1 MYSIGITDGVGVLR
15 VRTED
20 KRQEIVAVA
29 GELFQQ
35 LGYERTSMSLISQRL
50 GGSKT
55 TLYGYFRSKEELLLA
70 VLDFD
75 IDTQVEALMGL
86 FLAPACFRDGLVD
99 FGVAYLSRR
108 LDPRPIGF
116 VRIVSSLGEA
126 SDIPR
131 TFYERILSAAW
142 MRLCR
147 RFEEFM
153 DEGRLRRADPWV
165 AAMHLKGLLEQDLFD
180 RRLLGAIAEVDSA
193 TISKAARDAAEIFLR
208 GYGPPS
214 ESVTESSDTPPAPTA
229 RPG

>member
-1 MYSIGITDGVGVLR
+1 MR

-20 KRQEIVAVA
+20 KRQRIIAVA
-29 GELFQQ
+29 GELFQE
-35 LGYERTSMSLISQRL
+35 LGYERASMSLISERL
-50 GGSKT
+50 GGSKA

-75 IDTQVEALMGL
+75 IEAQVEALMGY
-86 FLAPACFRDGLVD
+86 FIARERFQDGLAD

-108 LDPRPIGF
+108 LAPRPIGF
-116 VRIVSSLGEA
+116 VRMVASLGEK

-153 DEGRLRRADPWV
+153 EEGRLRRADPWV

-180 RRLLGAIAEVDSA
+180 KRLLGAVAEVDAA
-193 TISKAARDAAEIFLR
+193 TIAKAAQDAADVFMR
-208 GYGPPS
+208 AYGP
-214 ESVTESSDTPPAPTA
+214 ESAGAPA
-229 RPG
+229 

>member
-1 MYSIGITDGVGVLR
+1 MDLR

-20 KRQEIVAVA
+20 KRQRIIAVA
-29 GELFQQ
+29 GDLFEE
-35 LGYERTSMSLISQRL
+35 LGYERASMSLISERL

-70 VLDFD
+70 VLDVD

-86 FLAPACFRDGLVD
+86 FIAPASFRDGLAD
-99 FGVAYLSRR
+99 FGKSYLSRR
-108 LDPRPIGF
+108 LAPRPISF
-116 VRIVSSLGEA
+116 VRIVSSLGEK

-131 TFYERILSAAW
+131 TFYERTLSAAW

-153 DEGRLRRADPWV
+153 EEGRLRRADPWV

-180 RRLLGAIAEVDSA
+180 RRLLGAVAAIEPA
-193 TISKAARDAAEIFLR
+193 TIERAAQDAADVFMR
-208 GYGPPS
+208 AYGP
-214 ESVTESSDTPPAPTA
+214 E
-229 RPG
+229 